1 MAAEPRGGL
10 WGALEPGRDLCLTAA
25 AAQEAFPPLFFLF
38 RSFRDVLKLPRVP
51 DDSLNALSCAP
62 SLF

>member
-25 AAQEAFPPLFFLF
+25 AAQEAFPPS
-38 RSFRDVLKLPRVP
+38 SFYF
-51 DDSLNALSCAP
+51 AH
-62 SLF
+62 FETF